1 MNTICIMC
9 PMGCPLTIE
18 EKDGVVS
25 VSGNTCPRGRKY
37 GEQEFKS
44 PERTLT
50 TLVKMEGGGVAS
62 VKTTCPIPKDRLF
75 ELTDYIGTLSM
86 PATCKIGDVV
96 EVNPLGIQT
105 EIVVTGRP

>member
-1 MNTICIMC
+1 
-9 PMGCPLTIE
+9 MGCPLTIE

-50 TLVKMEGGGVAS
+50 TLVKMAGGGVAS
-62 VKTTCPIPKDRLF
+62 VKTTCPVPKGKLF
-75 ELTDYIGTLSM
+75 DLTDYIGTLTV
-86 PATCKIGDVV
+86 PADCKIGDLV
-96 EVNPLGIQT
+96 ESNPLGIQT
-105 EIVVTGRP
+105 SIVVTGRP